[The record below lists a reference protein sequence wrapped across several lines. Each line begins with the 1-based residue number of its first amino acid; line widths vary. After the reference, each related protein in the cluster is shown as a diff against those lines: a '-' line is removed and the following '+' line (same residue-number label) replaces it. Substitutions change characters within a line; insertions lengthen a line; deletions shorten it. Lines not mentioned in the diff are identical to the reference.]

1 MHKTNAKQI
10 AMGGVF
16 AALAIVIMC
25 LGGLIPIATF
35 ACPMICMLIL
45 HLIRKL
51 CGNRIAKYLSNLRIH
66 FSKEEG
72 GEEIVHDMELRI
84 SELFS
89 ERLNERN
96 QVITLNDVEEIIA
109 QMGKPEEFSEE
120 TTQDTSSYSESKEKG
135 VKRLYR
141 DPDNKVLGGVC
152 SGIAAYFG
160 WDVIILRIVLI
171 LLALPIFTDG
181 NFIVKGIV
189 LFYVIAWVIIP
200 EAQTATEKLSMKGM
214 KVNVENIGKTV
225 TDGFEKVNDYV
236 KSEKSKSILHKIG
249 EAIVT
254 IIGFLI
260 KAVLVIA
267 AICCTPIL
275 FVLLVISFS
284 LLLAAI
290 GVIGSLPAFF
300 YHAMPNVDW
309 SVVTSSPFPTMLMSI
324 SGILVIGI
332 PIVGFIHFL
341 MSTFGNWKPMS
352 FASRMLLLI
361 LWLIALGVGTFFM
374 FNFGMMAIH

>member
-1 MHKTNAKQI
+1 
-10 AMGGVF
+10 
-16 AALAIVIMC
+16 
-25 LGGLIPIATF
+25 
-35 ACPMICMLIL
+35 
-45 HLIRKL
+45 
-51 CGNRIAKYLSNLRIH
+51 
-66 FSKEEG
+66 
-72 GEEIVHDMELRI
+72 
-84 SELFS
+84 
-89 ERLNERN
+89 
-96 QVITLNDVEEIIA
+96 
-109 QMGKPEEFSEE
+109 
-120 TTQDTSSYSESKEKG
+120 
-135 VKRLYR
+135 
-141 DPDNKVLGGVC
+141 
-152 SGIAAYFG
+152 
-160 WDVIILRIVLI
+160 
-171 LLALPIFTDG
+171 
-181 NFIVKGIV
+181 
-189 LFYVIAWVIIP
+189 
-200 EAQTATEKLSMKGM
+200 
-214 KVNVENIGKTV
+214 
-225 TDGFEKVNDYV
+225 VNDYV

-300 YHAMPNVDW
+300 YHAMPDVDW

>member
-1 MHKTNAKQI
+1 MKKTFNI
-10 AMGGVF
+10 N
-16 AALAIVIMC
+16 
-25 LGGLIPIATF
+25 LGGIVFHIDEDAYEL
-35 ACPMICMLIL
+35 LD
-45 HLIRKL
+45 
-51 CGNRIAKYLSNLRIH
+51 KYLSNLRIH

-135 VKRLYR
+135 VKRLFR

-160 WDVIILRIVLI
+160 WDAVVLRIILI

-236 KSEKSKSILHKIG
+236 QSEKSQSILHKIG
-249 EAIVT
+249 EAIVS

-300 YHAMPNVDW
+300 YHAMPEVDW